1 MNVYF
6 RFYYIIYIYM
16 YITQAAQVY
25 TYIVL
30 GLIGFRDILWENMD
44 ESGEICR
51 CQRRDSWHLT
61 VTRLR
66 LGFLVSFRR
75 RWDEINEWQG
85 DVGGLAYG
93 NYSLVN

>member
-1 MNVYF
+1 
-6 RFYYIIYIYM
+6 
-16 YITQAAQVY
+16 
-25 TYIVL
+25 
-30 GLIGFRDILWENMD
+30 MD

-51 CQRRDSWHLT
+51 CQRTDSWHLT

-85 DVGGLAYG
+85 DVGGLAY
-93 NYSLVN
+93 YLITLW